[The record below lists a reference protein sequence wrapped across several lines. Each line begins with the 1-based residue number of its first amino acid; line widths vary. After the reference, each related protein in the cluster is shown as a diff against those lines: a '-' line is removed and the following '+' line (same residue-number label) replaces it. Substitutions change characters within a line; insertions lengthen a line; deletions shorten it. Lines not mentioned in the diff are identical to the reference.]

1 ISAICSVNCERIS
14 VKLLSPRR
22 MIIKSSLGA
31 FFEIEGEASV
41 KALAVNEDSE
51 TFFRKKTIGFE
62 GRTLLQT
69 GEYRFGEA
77 LALNQSEKSIG
88 EIVCGS
94 VCLQEPQ
101 LSLSPGRAEI
111 RTTALIKVLCEE
123 EDGEGRYYMA
133 IKTLPVAIDYA
144 NDAVEEHKHV
154 SVELEPFDSE
164 FIPELD
170 QYGENRVIKTAFS
183 VKMKLKMNEPKAY
196 TVADDMFEKNHLGQ
210 LIKTTAPMPRLFEK
224 TDRSFSAEAK
234 LAPTEP
240 AAELILDSSAKNASL
255 TVEKAEGGIN
265 IKGSFIVTLVYN
277 TAEGIYSTDHSLPY
291 EQFLAIE
298 LPEGESNVVADT
310 YPIEVITTLHSDGS
324 VTARVIAGTRVC
336 VYTEAEETFISEV
349 SKRTEL
355 SHDGEPD
362 ALVFCFPEKNESLWS
377 IAKLYRADPAAIAEH
392 NPAAFDENGN
402 VREQG
407 KPILIKA

>member
-1 ISAICSVNCERIS
+1 
-14 VKLLSPRR
+14 
-22 MIIKSSLGA
+22 M
-31 FFEIEGEASV
+31 
-41 KALAVNEDSE
+41 
-51 TFFRKKTIGFE
+51 
-62 GRTLLQT
+62 GR
-69 GEYRFGEA
+69 
-77 LALNQSEKSIG
+77 
-88 EIVCGS
+88 
-94 VCLQEPQ
+94 
-101 LSLSPGRAEI
+101 
-111 RTTALIKVLCEE
+111 
-123 EDGEGRYYMA
+123 
-133 IKTLPVAIDYA
+133 
-144 NDAVEEHKHV
+144 
-154 SVELEPFDSE
+154 
-164 FIPELD
+164 
-170 QYGENRVIKTAFS
+170 
-183 VKMKLKMNEPKAY
+183 
-196 TVADDMFEKNHLGQ
+196 
-210 LIKTTAPMPRLFEK
+210 
-224 TDRSFSAEAK
+224 
-234 LAPTEP
+234 
-240 AAELILDSSAKNASL
+240 
-255 TVEKAEGGIN
+255 
-265 IKGSFIVTLVYN
+265 N